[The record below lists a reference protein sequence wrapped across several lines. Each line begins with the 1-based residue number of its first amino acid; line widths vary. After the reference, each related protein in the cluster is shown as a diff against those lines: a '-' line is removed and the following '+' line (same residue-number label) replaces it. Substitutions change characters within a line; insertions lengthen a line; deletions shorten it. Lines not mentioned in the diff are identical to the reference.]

1 MDMNI
6 LSEIQKF
13 NADSKI
19 NKLYLMYKNNSL
31 LNCLSVSRR
40 ELSHSMFLSELFKD
54 DSFHGLGS
62 LPLQLL
68 LEVILHRANKQET
81 KMIET
86 GQDVMFA
93 TLKSAILARDLHISD
108 IQVSTEES
116 FKDVNN
122 NSGKV
127 DIFIS
132 CRVKPL
138 KRDSN
143 NKYVEFI
150 NIIIENKIYAK
161 EQDDQT
167 QKYYEHFNAFLKN
180 KADQAVNTNLRRGGP
195 RSIHNI
201 YVYLTPATLLE
212 IEGCSDVSCKC
223 KEYVQICYQDILDFV
238 LDPLLNSSEISQR
251 GKFFIDEYRRSLG
264 VSFEDVESS
273 HSCSGKKGKV
283 NTTIMAISKEDS
295 DEISLLWNKYKDLFI
310 ATLNEVNR
318 LNDDENEDTKCAEG
332 KRTLYEYKGQPFSM
346 NSYVR
351 AIISDHLP
359 EYNLEDINNKFNSIV
374 RNIVT
379 TNHNTSY
386 FKEKTDVSTKDNH
399 SVHIFQQWTEK
410 GQYRFS
416 DFCIKAKELWGY
428 ECKEYK
434 KKIPSRAESMMLVA
448 FYNKYE
454 KLITTIMEVVK
465 FSSGDSF
472 NNEINDLIVRTKGTR
487 DRSRYSVTPL
497 SGNQAIRNLS
507 RGRLVLTIL
516 QDYVTNSTEILSCE
530 TIIRTF
536 DLPSYA
542 LKEITLEN
550 DNGNTNSGYF
560 DNDDEALILAEDKK
574 YLISKCWSDN
584 YLSKFIKKAEENQ
597 YRIEKQKKGK

>member
-1 MDMNI
+1 MEKNI
-6 LSEIQKF
+6 LSEIQRF
-13 NADSKI
+13 NADPEI
-19 NKLYLMYKNNSL
+19 NRLHLTYKNNSL

-68 LEVILHRANKQET
+68 LEVILHRANKQKT

-86 GQDVMFA
+86 GKDVMFA
-93 TLKSAILARDLHISD
+93 ALKSAILARDLHLSD

-116 FKDVNN
+116 FKDINN

-143 NKYVEFI
+143 NKYVEFL

-180 KADQAVNTNLRRGGP
+180 NADQTVDTNLRRGGP

-212 IEGCSDVSCKC
+212 IESCNDVSCTC
-223 KEYVQICYQDILDFV
+223 KEYVQICYQDLLNFV
-238 LDPLLNSSEISQR
+238 IDPLLNNSEISLR

-273 HSCSGKKGKV
+273 HGSSGKKSKV
-283 NTTIMAISKEDS
+283 NTIIMAISKEDS
-295 DEISLLWNKYKDLFI
+295 DAISQLWNNYKDLFI

-318 LNDDENEDTKCAEG
+318 LNDDENEDTKCVES

-346 NSYVR
+346 SSCVR
-351 AIISDHLP
+351 AIISDHLS
-359 EYNLEDINNKFNSIV
+359 EFNLDDINKEFNSIV
-374 RNIVT
+374 RKNIVT
-379 TNHNTSY
+379 TDYNTSY
-386 FKEKTDVSTKDNH
+386 FKEKIDVRTKDNH
-399 SVHIFQQWTEK
+399 SVHLFQQWTENGPYK
-410 GQYRFS
+410 FS

-434 KKIPSRAESMMLVA
+434 KKIPSREESMILVA

-465 FSSGDSF
+465 FSSGGSF
-472 NNEINDLIVRTKGTR
+472 NNEINDLITRTKGTR
-487 DRSRYSVTPL
+487 DRSRYSVTPP

-516 QDYVTNSTEILSCE
+516 QDYITNTTETLSCE
-530 TIIRTF
+530 MIMNTF
-536 DLPSYA
+536 GLSHA
-542 LKEITLEN
+542 LKEITAEN
-550 DNGNTNSGYF
+550 DSRNTNSGYF
-560 DNDDEALILAEDKK
+560 DNDDETLILADNKK
-574 YLISKCWSDN
+574 YIVSKCWNDK

-597 YRIEKQKKGK
+597 YRIEKLKNGK